1 MKISITILFYS
12 ICLLVSSQDNIRF
25 AKRYLAPFYQYEY
38 NNVLATDS
46 CYWISGWGTDTIKP
60 NYWTA
65 VIAKF
70 DLNGNLLLKK
80 ELRANITDFGWPEG
94 IYYHSNKIYTLYL
107 QPYDSAKLVTYD
119 ILKDSLYVFR
129 SFGPMEDSQYL
140 FTPYLFLNNQGEIFV
155 TWSSNINSGKKF
167 KMEVYLIKLDSLG
180 NELLNKRITFNDR
193 WFILRGIKES
203 KDSNIIIHGFLSLE
217 YYQKNNDESKR
228 DYILVLNNKGDSLT
242 SITYRYSMNSGIRD
256 LIQIEDNSYI
266 CATTI
271 LSHKGSITGLPAI
284 IRMDA
289 RGRLKWSII
298 PDSAFLSDYWF
309 STSGSI
315 VKLEKINLNNYTALG
330 NMELKDEVNPSRGS
344 GNVRIVMLNFD
355 TLGKV
360 NWQRIYSMD
369 SANNVFHAF
378 DFKRTMDGGYII
390 CGSGDSITPA
400 ITLVNAAILIKTD
413 SFGCIVPDCHKFV
426 NVDDVVKGKHKA
438 FEIYPNP
445 IAGNRFYVLSRISSA
460 QNYRVLFINIMGQI
474 VHSTSIQAQAGMQ
487 YILSRPA
494 NIPSGEY
501 VIQIVGKEF
510 IQTEKIIFE

>member
-1 MKISITILFYS
+1 M
-12 ICLLVSSQDNIRF
+12 RF
-25 AKRYLAPFYQYEY
+25 AKRYIAPFYQYEY

-60 NYWTA
+60 NHWTA
-65 VIAKF
+65 IVAKF

-80 ELRANITDFGWPEG
+80 ELRANRLDFGWPEG

-119 ILKDSLYVFR
+119 ILMDSLYVLR

-140 FTPYLFLNNQGEIFV
+140 FSPYLFLNSQGEIFV
-155 TWSSNINSGKKF
+155 TWSSNINSGKNF

-180 NELLNKRITFNDR
+180 NELLNKRITFNNR

-203 KDSNIIIHGFLSLE
+203 KDSNIIIHGLLSLE

-242 SITYRYSMNSGIRD
+242 SITYRYSMNAGISD
-256 LIQIEDNSYI
+256 LLILEDESYI
-266 CATTI
+266 CATSI

-284 IRMDA
+284 IRMDT

-298 PDSAFLSDYWF
+298 PDSAFLSYYWF
-309 STSGSI
+309 TDKSNML
-315 VKLEKINLNNYTALG
+315 KLEKVNGSNYTSMG
-330 NMELKDEVNPSRGS
+330 NMELKDLDNPNIGS

-360 NWQRIYSMD
+360 HWQRIYSMD
-369 SANNVFHAF
+369 SASNLFHAF
-378 DFKRTMDGGYII
+378 DFKRTSDGGYII
-390 CGSGDSITPA
+390 CGSGDSITSNVA
-400 ITLVNAAILIKTD
+400 LIDAGILIKTD
-413 SFGCIVPDCHKFV
+413 SFGCIIPDCHKLV

-438 FEIYPNP
+438 FEMYPNP
-445 IAGNRFYVLSRISSA
+445 IAGNRFYVLSRISLA
-460 QNYRVLFINIMGQI
+460 ENYHIQFINMMGQL

-494 NIPSGEY
+494 NILSGEY

-510 IQTEKIIFE
+510 IQSEKIIFE